1 MVTSAD
7 QGSDESNTYFRGV
20 EHGQS
25 TWRPTVRVPSLLIST
40 SLVCVAFPVLGHSW
54 HHNNLRLVHTASCSA
69 GVTLSRASWVAK
81 HLTWTPSYFAGIQT
95 PHGRHCPK
103 WPGTDQVSHPTV
115 RLGILG
121 DCFTSKNGSVPL
133 SWRKCPGFSVKS
145 MDAVFEISTWISTV
159 RRRTQAIG
167 PETSMASLLKHVG
180 TSSMSQKS
188 GPDPGSIDGNVII
201 GETRCPSP
209 HESEK
214 WSRPESSSSKPD

>member
-1 MVTSAD
+1 MASHSQGAESSYQYITGLRRLPSPRSFMTS
-7 QGSDESNTYFRGV
+7 Q
-20 EHGQS
+20 QS
-25 TWRPTVRVPSLLIST
+25 SVGAH
-40 SLVCVAFPVLGHSW
+40 SLVLSW
-54 HHNNLRLVHTASCSA
+54 CYAVPCYP
-69 GVTLSRASWVAK
+69 SWVAK

-115 RLGILG
+115 RLGILE
-121 DCFTSKNGSVPL
+121 L

-145 MDAVFEISTWISTV
+145 MDAVFEISTWISTG

-188 GPDPGSIDGNVII
+188 GPDPGSIDVNVII